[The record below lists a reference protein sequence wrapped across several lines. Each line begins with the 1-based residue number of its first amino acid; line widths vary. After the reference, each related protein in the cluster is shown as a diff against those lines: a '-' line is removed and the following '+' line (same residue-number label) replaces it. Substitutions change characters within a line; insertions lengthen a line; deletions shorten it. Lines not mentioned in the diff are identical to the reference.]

1 MTRFFLKIYDFFE
14 RRRVWMWLLMLGSVA
29 VMAVLAA
36 RLRLHTDITS
46 FVPDNAEQG
55 GGKEILANLKIKDRI
70 IVLFSAESEA
80 VTPDDLIEAADA
92 FEAELWQRTDS
103 AHILNLDARVDLSV
117 VDNTIDF
124 IYSHLPIYL
133 DSADYAAL
141 DSLLQPQ
148 NCAERMAGNYRDLL
162 SPMSVGMQDIVLR
175 DPFGLG
181 GRTLAKLQKF
191 NQFDGYAIY
200 DDRLF
205 SDDFKTLFVFIDSQ
219 DGSNASPLND
229 ELTTAIETSLEQVGG
244 DFRGVAAECY
254 GVPIIATYNARQIQ
268 RDLMVT
274 VNVALAVII
283 ILILLAFRRK
293 RTVFLLI
300 LPVVY
305 GTLFAA
311 ACIYL
316 AQGQISAIAIGT
328 GAVVLGV
335 ALSYSVHVISHAE
348 HSTSARQVI
357 AELTY
362 PLTIGSITTIG
373 AFVGLQF
380 TSSPLLQDFGMF
392 AALCLVGTTLFC
404 LVFLP
409 HFITA
414 EGGQTKR
421 RAMRIIDKVNSYAYD
436 KNRWLIIGL
445 ALVTVVALFKCDD
458 VRFNYDMMRLNYRPP
473 HLESAG
479 KRLLNRPD
487 EDMSILLVSHS
498 GDAEKAVAD
507 YAATNAILHAAC
519 DSQKVQK
526 YMSAADFLPT
536 VAVQRERIERWNAF
550 WTAEKRREVAAL
562 VKKTAQRTG
571 FAPDAF
577 DDYLAGLDTRYEPHN
592 LLAECARQPL
602 AFSSLVEQGDT
613 ATLLLTQVW
622 LSDAQKPG
630 LYAQVA
636 ETSAIID
643 QSYFIGQV
651 ACAINDDFNLILWIS
666 SLLIFG
672 VLLISYGHI
681 ELATLAFLPMFI
693 SWFVILGFMAI
704 FGIEFNIVNIIL
716 STFIFGIGDD
726 FSIFVLDGLRSEY
739 REGKQLL
746 PAHKNAIF
754 FSSLMTVI
762 GMGALLFAK
771 HPAVHSLALVSLLGI
786 LVVVFVSYI
795 LQPLLFRWLIA
806 SPAAKG
812 EWPITLRELL
822 RTAYVFA
829 TFLILCIL
837 TQLAIAILL
846 IIPSSMRWKR
856 RMMCRVVHL
865 VLYCTH
871 HCVPDVKNTVDRGS
885 EKFDKPAIIVANHQS
900 IIDLTAIIGLVPK
913 IVVITKPYVW
923 RSPFFGWSVR
933 MAGYMHSDQGVE
945 HIDTIV
951 AQRIAEGYSVL
962 IFPEGTRSPDLQVH
976 RFHQGAFLL
985 AEKYKLDILP
995 IAIYGNGMILSKRQ
1009 PLLVKPGHSVLKV
1022 LPRVAYDDRTFGTTY
1037 QERSKNF
1044 RIYLQ
1049 QQYDLLCDTYNTPAN
1064 AYFRAAWRNLYLYKD
1079 TQLEFQMRGKAR
1091 RTGYFAELD
1100 RRIPRTATVVQL
1112 DCGYAPEAL
1121 MLALL
1126 SRRRTVVGIDGDKEK
1141 TVFCRHCAVPNA
1153 TFVCADTLTCTL
1165 PQADIYLVPRGNA
1178 ALRQRCEEA
1187 SLTVVL
1193 CD

>member
-14 RRRVWMWLLMLGSVA
+14 RRRTLMWLLMLGSAA

-36 RLRLHTDITS
+36 QLRLQTDITS
-46 FVPDNAEQG
+46 FVPDSAEQG
-55 GGKEILANLKIKDRI
+55 GSKEILANLKIKDRI
-70 IVLFSAESEA
+70 IVLFSAENEA
-80 VTPDDLIEAADA
+80 VAPDDLIEAADA

-103 AHILNLDARVDLSV
+103 AHVLNLETQIDVAV
-117 VDNTIDF
+117 VDNTINF
-124 IYSHLPIYL
+124 IYNHLPVYL
-133 DSADYAAL
+133 DSTDYAAL
-141 DSLLQPQ
+141 DSLLQPHVCTQ
-148 NCAERMAGNYRDLL
+148 RMAENYNDLM
-162 SPMSVGMQDIVLR
+162 SPMSVGVQDIVLR

-181 GRTLAKLQKF
+181 SRTLAKLQNF
-191 NQFDGYAIY
+191 NQFDGFAIY

-229 ELTTAIETSLEQVGG
+229 ELTTAIETSLEQVGN

-254 GVPIIATYNARQIQ
+254 GVPLIATYNARQIQ

-274 VNVALAVII
+274 VNVALVVIVV
-283 ILILLAFRRK
+283 LILLAFRRK

-300 LPVVY
+300 LPVIY

-316 AQGQISAIAIGT
+316 VQGQISAIAIGT

-348 HSTSARQVI
+348 HSSNARQVI
-357 AELTY
+357 VELTY

-392 AALCLVGTTLFC
+392 AALCLIGTTLFC

-409 HFITA
+409 HFLTA
-414 EGGQTKR
+414 GGGETKR
-421 RAMRIIDKVNSYAYD
+421 RTMQIIDKINSYAYD
-436 KNRWLIIGL
+436 RNRWLIGGL
-445 ALVTVVALFKCDD
+445 VVVLVVALFKCDD
-458 VRFNYDMMRLNYRPP
+458 VRFNYDMMQLSYRPP
-473 HLESAG
+473 HLEEAG
-479 KRLLNRPD
+479 KRLHIRPD

-498 GDAEKAVAD
+498 SDDEKAATD
-507 YAATNAILHAAC
+507 YATTNALLRTAC

-526 YMSAADFLPT
+526 YMSAADFLPP
-536 VAVQRERIERWNAF
+536 VAVQRERIARWNAYF
-550 WTAEKRREVAAL
+550 SPEKRAEIARQL
-562 VKKTAQRTG
+562 HLSAQNAG
-571 FAPDAF
+571 FARDAF
-577 DDYLAGLDTRYEPHN
+577 EPFFDLIGQNYAPHD
-592 LLAECARQPL
+592 LLAECAQQPL

-622 LSDAQKPG
+622 LADAQKPD
-630 LYAQVA
+630 LYSQVA

-651 ACAINDDFNLILWIS
+651 ARSINDDFNLILAVS

-672 VLLISYGHI
+672 VLLLSYGHLV
-681 ELATLAFLPMFI
+681 LALLAFLPMFV
-693 SWFVILGFMAI
+693 SWFIILGFMAI

-739 REGKQLL
+739 REGKPLL

-762 GMGALLFAK
+762 GMGALLFAC

-795 LQPLLFRWLIA
+795 LQPLLFRWLVTD
-806 SPAAKG
+806 PVAKG
-812 EWPITLRELL
+812 GWPVAVSDLL
-822 RTAYVFA
+822 RTAYVFVV
-829 TFLILCIL
+829 FLILCIL
-837 TQLAIAILL
+837 TQVAIVVLL

-856 RMMCRVVHL
+856 RTMCRIVRL

-871 HCVPDVKNTVDRGS
+871 HCVPDVKNTVERGS
-885 EKFDKPAIIVANHQS
+885 ETFEKPAIIVANHQS
-900 IIDLTAIIGLVPK
+900 IIDLTAIIGMVPK
-913 IVVITKPYVW
+913 LVVITKPYVW

-945 HIDTIV
+945 HIDSTV

-962 IFPEGTRSPDLQVH
+962 IFPEGTRSPDLRVH

-995 IAIYGNGMILSKRQ
+995 IAVYGNGMILSKRQ

-1049 QQYDLLCDTYNTPAN
+1049 QQYDLLCAQYNTPEN
-1064 AYFRAAWRNLYLYKD
+1064 AYFRAEWRHRLLYKE
-1079 TQLEFQMRGKAR
+1079 TQIELQLCLKAHR
-1091 RTGYFAELD
+1091 ERYFADLD
-1100 RRIPRTATVVQL
+1100 RQIPRTATVVQL
-1112 DCGYAPEAL
+1112 ACGYAPEAL

-1126 SRRRTVVGIDGDKEK
+1126 ATERTIVGIDSDAEK
-1141 TVFCRHCAVPNA
+1141 TAFCRHYNLPNA
-1153 TFVCADTLTCTL
+1153 TFVCADALACDL
-1165 PQADIYLVPRGNA
+1165 PQADFYLVPQANS
-1178 ALRQRCEEA
+1178 ALVERCQQ
-1187 SLTVVL
+1187 TGRRVIL
-1193 CD
+1193 CH

>member
-14 RRRVWMWLLMLGSVA
+14 QRRALLWLLMLVSVV
-29 VMAVLAA
+29 VMALLAA
-36 RLRLHTDITS
+36 QLRLHTDITS
-46 FVPDNAEQG
+46 FVPESAEQG
-55 GGKEILANLKIKDRI
+55 GSKEILANLKIKDRI
-70 IVLFSAESEA
+70 IVLFSAENEA
-80 VTPDDLIEAADA
+80 VTPDDLIAAADA

-103 AHILNLDARVDLSV
+103 AHILNLDAHIDVSV
-117 VDNTIDF
+117 VDNTINF
-124 IYSHLPIYL
+124 IYRNLPVFL
-133 DSADYAAL
+133 DSTDYAAL

-148 NCAERMAGNYRDLL
+148 VCDERMAENYRDLL
-162 SPMSVGMQDIVLR
+162 SPMSVGVQDIVLR

-181 GRTLAKLQKF
+181 SRTLAKLQNF
-191 NQFDGYAIY
+191 NQFDGFAIY

-205 SDDFKTLFVFIDSQ
+205 SDDFKTLFLFIDSQ

-229 ELTTAIETSLEQVGG
+229 ALTTAIEESLAQVNSENI
-244 DFRGVAAECY
+244 AAECY

-268 RDLMVT
+268 CDLMVT
-274 VNVALAVII
+274 VNVALLVIVV
-283 ILILLAFRRK
+283 LILLAFRRK
-293 RTVFLLI
+293 RTIFLLI

-348 HSTSARQVI
+348 HSRNARQVI

-380 TSSPLLQDFGMF
+380 TSSPLLQDFGLF

-404 LVFLP
+404 LIFLP
-409 HFITA
+409 HFLTA
-414 EGGQTKR
+414 GGGQTKR
-421 RAMRIIDKVNSYAYD
+421 RAMRIIDKINSYPYD
-436 KNRWLIIGL
+436 RNRWLIGGL
-445 ALVTVVALFKCDD
+445 AVLTLVALFTCND
-458 VRFNYDMMRLNYRPP
+458 VRFNYDMMQLSYRPP
-473 HLESAG
+473 HLENAG
-479 KRLLNRPD
+479 KRLHNRPD

-498 GDAEKAVAD
+498 GNAEKAVAD
-507 YAATNAILHAAC
+507 YAATDAILHAAC
-519 DSQKVQK
+519 DSQTVQK

-536 VAVQRERIERWNAF
+536 ISVQTERIARWNAYF
-550 WTAEKRREVAAL
+550 SAEKRAKIAAQL
-562 VKKTAQRTG
+562 HQSAQKVG
-571 FAPDAF
+571 FASDAF
-577 DDYLAGLDTRYEPHN
+577 DQFFEIIGQNYAPHN
-592 LLAECARQPL
+592 LLAESAGQPL
-602 AFSSLVEQGDT
+602 AFSSLVEQSDT
-613 ATLLLTQVW
+613 TTLLLTQVW
-622 LSDAQKPG
+622 LADAHKPD

-651 ACAINDDFNLILWIS
+651 ARSINDDFNLILAIS

-672 VLLISYGHI
+672 VLLISYGHLV
-681 ELATLAFLPMFI
+681 LALLAFLPMFV
-693 SWFVILGFMAI
+693 SWFIILGFMAI

-739 REGKQLL
+739 REGKPLL

-762 GMGALLFAK
+762 GMGALLFAR

-795 LQPLLFRWLIA
+795 LQPLLFRWLVTWPA
-806 SPAAKG
+806 SKG
-812 EWPITLRELL
+812 GWPVAVSDLL
-822 RTAYVFA
+822 RTAYVF
-829 TFLILCIL
+829 TIFLILCVL
-837 TQLAIAILL
+837 TQIAIVVLL
-846 IIPSSMRWKR
+846 IVPSTMRWKR
-856 RMMCRVVHL
+856 RTMCRIVRL

-871 HCVPDVKNTVDRGS
+871 HCVPDVHNKRFLNGET
-885 EKFDKPAIIVANHQS
+885 FDKPAIIIANHQS
-900 IIDLTAIIGLVPK
+900 IIDLTAIIGMVPK
-913 IVVITKPYVW
+913 LVVITKKYVW
-923 RSPFFGWSVR
+923 HSPFFGWSVR
-933 MAGYMHSDQGVE
+933 MAGYMHSEQGIE
-945 HIDTIV
+945 HIDRTV

-962 IFPEGTRSPDLQVH
+962 IFPEGTRSPDLKVH

-985 AEKYKLDILP
+985 AERHKLDILP
-995 IAIYGNGMILSKRQ
+995 IAVYGNGMILSKRQ

-1022 LPRVAYDDRTFGTTY
+1022 LPRVAYNDLTFGTTY

-1049 QQYDLLCDTYNTPAN
+1049 QQYDLLCDRYNTPEN
-1064 AYFRAAWRNLYLYKD
+1064 AYFRAEWRHRLLYKE
-1079 TQLEFQMRGKAR
+1079 TQTELQLCLKAQR
-1091 RTGYFAELD
+1091 EHYFAALD
-1100 RRIPRTATVVQL
+1100 RQIPRTATVAQL
-1112 DCGYAPEAL
+1112 ACGYAPEAL

-1126 SRRRTVVGIDGDKEK
+1126 ADGRTIVGIDSDATKI
-1141 TVFCRHCAVPNA
+1141 AVCSHYNLPNA
-1153 TFVCADTLTCTL
+1153 TFVCADPLTCAL
-1165 PQADIYLVPRGNA
+1165 PQADFYLVPKNNA
-1178 ALRQRCEEA
+1178 ALAVRCQHA
-1187 SLTVVL
+1187 GFKVIL
-1193 CD
+1193 CA